1 MSRKK
6 YLIILSLLL
15 LTLFCSVGASTWIIA
30 SSVSFNVAATDN
42 IEDTTYIHVDDVE
55 MSFSDFADSSSV
67 NWSVFLSELN
77 KNLSFTDKD
86 NQPITLTQGK
96 DYSSIIISGIN
107 NGAKTY
113 NYNSKSTDNV
123 YGSTYLASFTV
134 NGLSDEY
141 QLLNDYNSNTNSYTF
156 LVKYKTAR
164 IGYNSTEWLTIEDA
178 LSAANSNSTIILA
191 DNKTTDS
198 AKAVYTSFTSL
209 PTNVTGY
216 NGVTSGE
223 RTEYNLSGKLRVP
236 FSNLDLDF
244 HGAGGEYAN
253 SWRAPADSH
262 GYTEGSGNV
271 ITNSAAA
278 KAANVV
284 CSVLSIPKNIQ
295 LNVSGTLMIGGLVQ
309 NAGAVLNRG
318 VVVNDG
324 IIDVTGKIGAYGYLK
339 EGTSKD
345 SHGAA
350 TGKVIFENG
359 SEATDVFKAF
369 DWKGG
374 ANSNGFASSKVF
386 PITAYSVHNI
396 SCESI
401 FYYGSLYQAF
411 WTFQFSNSLWSG
423 YQRGD
428 KNGYLKLIGDA
439 NSDKTLF
446 NMTSEDAYLIKKA
459 TDLTPTSTNLST
471 ANGSNQTEGQRD
483 SFDFYGSFADGNV
496 SINITVSLMN
506 FNMVTNTD
514 MYLPVG
520 FMDITLKRGCSLTFD
535 SASYKFMPGSSL
547 KVDEGANLIISGKSS
562 AYFYTID
569 DISDSVNGDVYSGNF
584 YSSHCKNKTDAT
596 FDVNGTVT
604 VEDAGANKAS
614 LGGCKIL
621 SSEECGK
628 LIFNGNATA
637 TVKNVQSYT
646 KTTLS
651 ANLTAQN
658 VEKSA
663 SGELIDGYGDFSSGN
678 AYQHNGEY
686 WATVNYN

>member
-1 MSRKK
+1 MSKKK

-15 LTLFCSVGASTWIIA
+15 ITLICTVGASTWIIA
-30 SSVSFNVAATDN
+30 SSASFDVAATDN
-42 IEDTTYIHVDDVE
+42 IDDTTYIHVDDIEV
-55 MSFSDFADSSSV
+55 SFSDFADSSSV
-67 NWSVFLSELN
+67 NWSAFSSELN
-77 KNLSFTDKD
+77 KNLSFTDED

-107 NGAKTY
+107 NGT
-113 NYNSKSTDNV
+113 KSYSSVSGATDYV

-134 NGLSDEY
+134 NGLSPDY
-141 QLLNDYNSNTNSYTF
+141 QILNDYNSNTNSYTF
-156 LVKYKTAR
+156 LVKYKTVR
-164 IGYNSTEWLTIEDA
+164 IGYSSTKWLTIEDA
-178 LSAANSNSTIILA
+178 LSEANSNSTIILA

-198 AKAVYTSFTSL
+198 TKAVYTAFTSL
-209 PTNVTGY
+209 STDITGY
-216 NGVTSGE
+216 NGVTNGE
-223 RTEYNLSGKLRVP
+223 KTEYYLSGKLRIP
-236 FSNLDLDF
+236 FSDLDLDF
-244 HGAGGEYAN
+244 HGAGGEYVNSLLSPAN
-253 SWRAPADSH
+253 SH

-284 CSVLSIPKNIQ
+284 CSVLTIPKNIQ

-309 NAGAVLNRG
+309 NAGTVQNRG

-324 IIDVTGKIGAYGYLK
+324 IIDVTGKVGAYGYLK
-339 EGTSKD
+339 EGTGKNSL
-345 SHGAA
+345 GQA
-350 TGKVIFENG
+350 TGRVIFEKG

-369 DWKGG
+369 DWKQG
-374 ANSNGFASSKVF
+374 ANSNGFSSSKVF

-411 WTFQFSNSLWSG
+411 WTFQFSNTLWSG

-446 NMTSEDAYLIKKA
+446 NMTSQDSYLIKKA
-459 TDLTPTSTNLST
+459 TDLSVTSTNLST
-471 ANGSNQTEGQRD
+471 ASGSNQTEGQRD
-483 SFDFYGSFADGNV
+483 SFDLYGSFADGNV
-496 SINITVSLMN
+496 SINITVSLMS
-506 FNMVTNTD
+506 FEMVTSTD
-514 MYLPVG
+514 MYLPIG
-520 FMDITLKRGCSLTFD
+520 FMDITLKDGCSLTFD

-547 KVDEGANLIISGKSS
+547 KVDEGANLKISGKSS
-562 AYFYTID
+562 VYFYTVA
-569 DISDSVNGDVYSGNF
+569 DIADTENGDIYSGNF
-584 YSSHCKNKTDAT
+584 YSSHCKNKVDAS

-604 VEDAGANKAS
+604 VEGSNSTKAS
-614 LGGCKIL
+614 LGGGEIL
-621 SSEECGK
+621 SSNGCGK

-651 ANLTAQN
+651 ANLITQN
-658 VEKSA
+658 VTKSA
-663 SGELIDGYGDFSSGN
+663 FGQLVDGLGDFSSGN
-678 AYQHNGEY
+678 TYQHNGEY
-686 WATVNYN
+686 WEMAN